1 MKLKGLLVLLLVV
14 SSMTPLFCQP
24 KLVLKAADS
33 YEVGDQISEVT
44 FVLDKDMKQV
54 TLRKLIKPETR
65 VVVLIFFGGGM
76 KSPPDRAEFRGTLW
90 CEDSFDDLS
99 VQRALFHT
107 FKDSA
112 VQFLPVAVPP
122 VYRPKAYGWGERDFL
137 GSPDDSDGYLQAAR
151 SFIKATEREVASG
164 LIPFPE
170 VYYDPKFRL
179 AQNRG
184 ERELGPEYGTVYDWQ
199 GKLKWH
205 QDARRYGAPTIWFL
219 SSDGTVLAEPF
230 FGNDYDSDPP
240 EIYYGFAEGRDLIE
254 RLLEE

>member
-1 MKLKGLLVLLLVV
+1 MKLKGLLIVLLFAG
-14 SSMTPLFCQP
+14 SIAAASGQP
-24 KLVLKAADS
+24 KLVLKTTES
-33 YEVGDQISEVT
+33 YQVGDRVSEEI
-44 FVLDKDMKQV
+44 FILNKDMKKIP
-54 TLRKLIKPETR
+54 LLKLIKPDTR

-76 KSPPDRAEFRGTLW
+76 KSRPDRTEFRGTLW

-112 VQFLPVAVPP
+112 VQFVPVAVPP
-122 VYRPKAYGWGERDFL
+122 VYRPTSYGWEESDFL
-137 GSPDDSDGYLQAAR
+137 GSSEDSDTYLDAAR
-151 SFIKATEREVASG
+151 SFIEATEREVASG

-184 ERELGPEYGTVYDWQ
+184 ERDLGPEYGTVYDWQ

-219 SSDGTVLAEPF
+219 SGDGTVLAEPF

-254 RLLEE
+254 NLLK